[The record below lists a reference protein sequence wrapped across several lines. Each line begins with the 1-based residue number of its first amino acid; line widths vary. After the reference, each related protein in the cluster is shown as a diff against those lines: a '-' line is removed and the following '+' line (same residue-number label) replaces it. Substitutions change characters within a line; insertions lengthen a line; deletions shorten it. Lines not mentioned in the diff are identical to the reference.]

1 MEVTKEQY
9 SRYESVRK
17 SGAFNMFSKEAQ
29 MLTGLDDE
37 TYVHILTHFVELHDK
52 YEVDKKSA

>member
-17 SGAFNMFSKEAQ
+17 SGVANMFSKEAQ
-29 MLTGLDDE
+29 ILTGLDDD
-37 TYVHILTHFVELHDK
+37 TYIHILTHFVELHDK
-52 YEVDKKSA
+52 YEVDKKSV